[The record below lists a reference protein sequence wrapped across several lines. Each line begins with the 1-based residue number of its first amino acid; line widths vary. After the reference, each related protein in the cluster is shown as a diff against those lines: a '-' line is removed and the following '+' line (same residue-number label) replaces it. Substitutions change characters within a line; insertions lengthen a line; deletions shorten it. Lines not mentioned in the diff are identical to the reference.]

1 MKTIVNDY
9 SLLTELNDDIKQYLN
24 VHSSRYEYLLSVV
37 KNVRKEF
44 PDNIEIMDIGPSVFT
59 MMLEKNFKDDDIYS
73 LGLEHEQS
81 RGGHLPDNVQL
92 DSEKFFNFNLN
103 DSQDK
108 EKWIQL
114 PYCDIVIMAE
124 VLEHLYTAPTLV
136 LTFIA
141 SFIKPG
147 GYLVIQTPNAAS
159 LKNRLFLLAGK
170 NPYEMIRENADN
182 PGHFREYTAKEL
194 TEIAEKTSFTVCLLS
209 CKSYFNPR
217 NKLEKMYIFITKF
230 LPQSFKDGIT
240 IVLKKNV

>member
-9 SLLTELNDDIKQYLN
+9 SFLPELNYDVKQYLK
-24 VHSSRYEYLLSVV
+24 VHSARYEYLLSVV
-37 KNVRKEF
+37 KNVRNEF
-44 PDNIEIMDIGPSVFT
+44 PDNIKIMDIGPSIFT
-59 MMLEKNFKDDDIYS
+59 MMLEETFKGVEIYS

-81 RGGHLPDNVQL
+81 RGGHLPEIIKLN
-92 DSEKFFNFNLN
+92 SEKFFDFNLN
-103 DSQDK
+103 DSQHP
-108 EKWIQL
+108 EKWIHL
-114 PYCDIVIMAE
+114 PDCDIVIMAE

-136 LTFIA
+136 LRFIA

-147 GYLVIQTPNAAS
+147 GYLIIQTPNAAS
-159 LKNRLFLLAGK
+159 LKNRLYLLTGK

-217 NKLEKMYIFITKF
+217 NKLEKMYILVTKF

-240 IVLKKNV
+240 IVLKKNA